1 MACNDNEYFV
11 GNGPVYIRRVGGDCA
26 GPTEG
31 FWPVGDADQLEI
43 SNDQSFS
50 DHYESQSG
58 NRTRAARWLE
68 STSVDFTLSI
78 KDFKLD
84 TLTAL
89 LQGTKTAAIA
99 AGSIIDEP
107 ITDAYEGQVF
117 YVAYPGI
124 SSVVIVDGATT
135 LVAGTDYE
143 IVDGGR
149 DGGIKIITGAPNFTA
164 GNTLDV
170 DYAHVGI
177 QGSVKA
183 LTSGV
188 EDYEIR
194 FNGINLN
201 NQNVPVIV
209 KIARAQINA
218 AENIAL
224 IGTDITE
231 LTFTGAILPDA
242 GGEFYEIVKANSVV

>member
-26 GPTEG
+26 GPAEG
-31 FWPVGDADQLEI
+31 FWPVGDADVLEI
-43 SNDQSFS
+43 SNSQTFN

-58 NRTRAARWLE
+58 ARARAARWLTE
-68 STSVDFTLSI
+68 TAVEFTLSV

-84 TLTAL
+84 TIAALT
-89 LQGTKTAAIA
+89 QGTKSAAV
-99 AGSIIDEP
+99 AGGSVVDEVV
-107 ITDAYEGQVF
+107 TDAYEGQVF

-124 SSVVIVDGATT
+124 SAVSVDDGVTS
-135 LVAGTDYE
+135 LVLGTDFE
-143 IVDGGR
+143 LVDNGR
-149 DGGIKIITGAPNFTA
+149 DGGIKIISGAPNFTA
-164 GNTLDV
+164 GNPLDV
-170 DYAHVGI
+170 SYTHVGVE
-177 QGSVKA
+177 GAVKA

-188 EDYEIR
+188 EDFEIR

-201 NQNVPVIV
+201 NQNKPVIV
-209 KIARAQINA
+209 KIQRAQFNA

-231 LTFTGAILPDA
+231 LTFTGAVLPDA
-242 GGEFYEIVKANSVV
+242 NGEFYEIVKANAVA

>member
-26 GPTEG
+26 GPAEG

-43 SNDQSFS
+43 SNDQSFN

-68 STSVDFTLSI
+68 STTVDFTLSV

-84 TLTAL
+84 TLAAL
-89 LQGTKTAAIA
+89 LQGTKSAAVA
-99 AGSIIDEP
+99 AGSVVAEAV
-107 ITDAYEGQVF
+107 TDAYEGQVF
-117 YVAYPGI
+117 YVAFPGI
-124 SSVVIVDGATT
+124 SAVSIVDGVTP
-135 LVAGTDYE
+135 LVLGTDYE
-143 IVDGGR
+143 LVDSGR
-149 DGGIKIITGAPNFTA
+149 DGGIKIISGAPNFTA
-164 GNTLDV
+164 GNQLDV
-170 DYAHVGI
+170 DYTHLGI
-177 QGSVKA
+177 QGAVKA

-201 NQNVPVIV
+201 NQNVPVLVNI
-209 KIARAQINA
+209 KRAQFNA

-231 LTFTGAILPDA
+231 LTFTGAVLPDVN
-242 GGEFYEIVKANSVV
+242 GEFYEITKANAIV